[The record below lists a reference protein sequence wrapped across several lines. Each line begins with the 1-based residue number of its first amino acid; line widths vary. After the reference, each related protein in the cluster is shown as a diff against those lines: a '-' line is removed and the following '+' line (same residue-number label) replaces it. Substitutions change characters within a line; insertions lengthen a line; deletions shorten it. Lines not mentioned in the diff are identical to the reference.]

1 MGQAGLKSL
10 INPLLITLLIQIVAT
25 GLWWQRHESL
35 QRGLPI
41 LLLCSTLLLAIL
53 ALPVTKSA
61 LEASLRTDVAEKAA
75 LSPAYIFVL
84 GGGYQLGPDPSED
97 LLILESQRRVLRG
110 VAVWKSFPTARLV
123 FSGASGGEGR
133 SNGHHAALM
142 RDMAIAGGV
151 PEAQIVME
159 TQSINTR
166 VHPIEA
172 LHLPGV
178 SVATPI
184 GVVTSAW
191 HMRRAQRE
199 FCRYFQHVALF
210 PVAVAARPL
219 QWQDFVPDA
228 HALDNNT
235 TLLHEWAGLLWYS
248 ILHCFETQSTELT
261 FCTP

>member
-1 MGQAGLKSL
+1 MGQSGLKSL
-10 INPLLITLLIQIVAT
+10 FNPLLITLLIQIVAT
-25 GLWWQRHESL
+25 GLWWQRHENL
-35 QRGLPI
+35 QRRLPI

-61 LEASLRTDVAEKAA
+61 LEVSLRKEVAEKAA
-75 LSPAYIFVL
+75 FSPAYIFVL

-97 LLILESQRRVLRG
+97 LLFLESQRRVLRG
-110 VAVWKSFPTARLV
+110 VVVWKSFPTARLV

-142 RDMAIAGGV
+142 RDIAISGGV

-159 TQSINTR
+159 TRSINTR
-166 VHPIEA
+166 MHPIEA
-172 LHLPGV
+172 LRIPGV
-178 SVATPI
+178 SASTPI

-191 HMRRAQRE
+191 HMRRAQHE
-199 FCRYFQHVALF
+199 FCRHFQHVALF
-210 PVAVAARPL
+210 PVPVAVSPM

-235 TLLHEWAGLLWYS
+235 TLLREWAGLFWYA
-248 ILHCFETQSTELT
+248 IAHYFETHLTELPY
-261 FCTP
+261 CAP